1 MRFAWKVFFGG
12 MLVVIA
18 AFSAWGYVLT
28 SAAFQTALKQEQ
40 ARALDQFGLLVKVV
54 SSMTERYGYFSST
67 SELASTMRDIGTG
80 EFASA
85 RLYLDDGAQVYPEK
99 VQENPLFDAA
109 REGTA
114 YRIAREGDAYLFRC
128 SAPVQLGVRA
138 GMLYWERE
146 IGAPFR
152 LAEEMA
158 SANTGTMLVTL
169 GVVGALLLALSYVL
183 TKPVRVL
190 SSATREFALGN
201 YEKRA
206 AIRGRDEIG
215 ALAEDF
221 NHMADALQ
229 GHMHQLEEQAR
240 QREDF
245 VASFAHELKTP
256 LTSIIGYADMLRSQD
271 MEEERRFHSAN
282 YIFTEG
288 RRLERLSFKLLELM
302 VLNRQEFER
311 YSVQAE
317 DIFLHLEDAAGAA
330 IYEKYGVTLSLSFA
344 QACILA
350 EPDLLDTMLIN
361 LVENAAKASE
371 SGQSV
376 RLTGALEQDG
386 YRVTV
391 RDNGRGIPREE
402 LSRIT
407 EAFYTVEKSRA
418 RRQNGAG
425 LGLALCATI
434 AKLHGTAMIFTSE
447 SGRGTEVSFLLP
459 YGEEDA
465 YEA

>member
-18 AFSAWGYVLT
+18 AFSAWGYALT

-54 SSMTERYGYFSST
+54 SSMTETYGYFGST
-67 SELASTMRDIGTG
+67 SELASVMQEVGTG

-85 RLYLDDGAQVYPEK
+85 RLYLDDGAQVYPEEA
-99 VQENPLFDAA
+99 QENPLLDAA

-114 YRIAREGDAYLFRC
+114 YRIVREGDAYTFLC

-138 GMLYWERE
+138 GVLYWERE
-146 IGAPFR
+146 ISAPFR
-152 LAEEMA
+152 LAEEMV

-169 GVVGALLLALSYVL
+169 LIVGVLLLVLSNVL

-215 ALAEDF
+215 ALAKDF

-256 LTSIIGYADMLRSQD
+256 LTSIIGYADILRSQD

-344 QACILA
+344 QACIFA
-350 EPDLLDTMLIN
+350 EPDLLGTMLIN

-371 SGQSV
+371 RGQRV
-376 RLTGALEQDG
+376 RLTGALEDTG
-386 YRVTV
+386 YRIAVT
-391 RDNGRGIPREE
+391 DSGRGIPQEE
-402 LSRIT
+402 LGRIT
-407 EAFYTVEKSRA
+407 EAFYMVDKSRA

-434 AKLHGTAMIFTSE
+434 ARLHQTELAFTSE
-447 SGRGTEVSFLLP
+447 PGKGTEVSFLLP
-459 YGEEDA
+459 YGEEAA